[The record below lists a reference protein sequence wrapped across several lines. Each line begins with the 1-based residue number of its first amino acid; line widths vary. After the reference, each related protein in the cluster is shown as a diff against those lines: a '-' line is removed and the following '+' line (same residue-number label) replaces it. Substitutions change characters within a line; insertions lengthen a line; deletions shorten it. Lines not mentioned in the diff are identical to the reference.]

1 MVAGD
6 VTALIEAAGKGDE
19 AALQALLARVYDE
32 LKQLAAASG
41 NTLNTTALVH
51 EAYLKLAQPDSHHL
65 YGRTHPANDLRVLEV
80 KVALVNALAAH
91 YKTDAARTLR
101 AEIES
106 LLKPLSSPY
115 AADLRERLAAK

>member
-1 MVAGD
+1 M
-6 VTALIEAAGKGDE
+6 
-19 AALQALLARVYDE
+19 
-32 LKQLAAASG
+32 
-41 NTLNTTALVH
+41 NTTALVH

>member
-1 MVAGD
+1 M
-6 VTALIEAAGKGDE
+6 
-19 AALQALLARVYDE
+19 
-32 LKQLAAASG
+32 
-41 NTLNTTALVH
+41 H
-51 EAYLKLAQPDSHHL
+51 EAYLKLAQPDSRRLH
-65 YGRTHPANDLRVLEV
+65 GRTHPANDLRVLEV

-115 AADLRERLAAK
+115 AADLRERLAAKGFTRTISYSFRID